1 MVRHTTEHSVMFS
14 TIFHSVSVLVHSV
27 RNPFSKNASE
37 SVVNDVINFLDYKE
51 HLALNKDFER
61 S

>member
-1 MVRHTTEHSVMFS
+1 MFS